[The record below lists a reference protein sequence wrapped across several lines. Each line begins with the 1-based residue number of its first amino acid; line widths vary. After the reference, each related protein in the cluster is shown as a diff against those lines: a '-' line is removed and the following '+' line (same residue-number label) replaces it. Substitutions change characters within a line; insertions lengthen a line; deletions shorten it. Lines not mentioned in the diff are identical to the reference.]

1 MFPRP
6 SSWLPRR
13 LAPAAPE
20 PSTPLGRALALG
32 GFVAATVLV
41 LVVLGGR
48 LLDSTTNRV
57 SGDVASAEQPPAL
70 AMLSRPPAP
79 PAGPRPGADPFREP
93 VSRRAYRR
101 PGPDGVPMLAVVID
115 DIGHNTQ
122 AVRGFIQLGLP
133 LTYSVLPGVRHAED
147 SALLLDAAGQEYILH
162 MPMEP
167 RGFPRMNPGPGPL
180 LLGYSARTTRERLAG
195 MLSRLPGAVGASNHM
210 GSAYTGDP
218 DKMAVVLDVLGD
230 RGLFFLD
237 SRTGNSDVPEA
248 VAHAMG
254 QPFLGRD
261 VFLDNERDEAR
272 ISRQLDQALR
282 IARRRGRAVAIGHPY
297 PQTRRVLAR
306 RARDGMIDGI
316 RLVPLTRLVEAPA
329 LPHQTAV
336 TLGVP

>member
-13 LAPAAPE
+13 HAAAPPA
-20 PSTPLGRALALG
+20 PSTPLGRVLALG

-48 LLDSTTNRV
+48 LLDSSTHQRP
-57 SGDVASAEQPPAL
+57 GDVPSAEQPPAL
-70 AMLSRPPAP
+70 AMLSRPPVP
-79 PAGPRPGADPFREP
+79 PAAPVPGADPFREP
-93 VSRRAYRR
+93 VQRRAYRR

-115 DIGHNTQ
+115 DIGHNTH
-122 AVRGFIQLGLP
+122 AVRGFLQLGLP
-133 LTYSVLPGVRHAED
+133 LTYSVLPGVKHAED
-147 SALLLDAAGQEYILH
+147 SAMLLDAAGQEYILH
-162 MPMEP
+162 VPMEP

-180 LLGYSARTTRERLAG
+180 LLAYSEGTTRERLEG
-195 MLSRLPGAVGASNHM
+195 MLARLPGAVGANNHM
-210 GSAYTGDP
+210 GSAFTGDP
-218 DKMAVVLDVLGD
+218 DKMAVVLDVLAA

-237 SRTGNSDVPEA
+237 SRTGRSDVPEA

-272 ISRQLDQALR
+272 ITRQLDQALR

-297 PQTRRVLAR
+297 PQTRHVLAR
-306 RARDGMIDGI
+306 RARQGMIDGI
-316 RLVPLTRLVEAPA
+316 RLVPLTRLLEHRDP
-329 LPHQTAV
+329 PHNAV
-336 TLGVP
+336 TLEVP